1 MKKKRRIPL
10 AITILVPVLL
20 GVAAVQGAAFGAS
33 VSLSRDA
40 DYNDAISV
48 DKARLQQTTWKMPN
62 NTMEVVDAI
71 KEIYETVNPEKQ
83 PETEEEI
90 RAYSMNFLPVVNSD
104 LFGEFVGSFP
114 AETLGDYADYATV
127 GFFDEPR
134 GRFVTVYCQASGSI
148 YNPSFPGTF
157 DDLVLPTSDTK
168 GIFYGAVWHDDK
180 RNEDYL
186 ISGRAGKLT
195 QLDNTY
201 WLIRHTSLRTVYSE
215 SDEFVSR
222 FLWVGIASIA
232 AMAVL
237 SFLAIELL
245 LIHPV
250 RKLSKTSD
258 RYVKAMNEGELL
270 DQAFQLDKKHFG
282 NEITTLNDSL
292 YVMQGAMLSYSN
304 TIREGAIREQ
314 KAKADLAL
322 AEKIQAS
329 MVPGAPLIA
338 EKLSFYGKMHPA
350 KEVGGDFFSYFQ
362 IDEARYGFYIAD
374 VSGKGV
380 PAALF
385 MAKAATVS
393 RLLIGDL
400 DIEKIGEV
408 LAKDNTEDLFV
419 TGFFA
424 VVDTKKN
431 ELHYVNCGH
440 EPVYFRHKGEYAAL
454 DEAPNLPLGC
464 LEDYPYVKQKIKLEA
479 GDALFLYT
487 DGLSEAM
494 NPKGDI
500 YGKEAIL
507 RVLNENKAFSG
518 NALFSLIDQDVA
530 SFVSGAEQSDD
541 TCFLFFEYSK
551 EASTPFSMDIEGM
564 GHVSSFVDD
573 ALSPLFAPDF
583 IAPLQV
589 VLDEMVS
596 NIVHYSNA
604 KTASISLSYNEKEVN
619 VTLCDDG
626 TPFDPTAVKVEKDED
641 EPGGFGILLTE
652 TFASSL
658 TYRHAKDNNLL
669 SITMKK

>member
-20 GVAAVQGAAFGAS
+20 GVSAVQGGAFGAS
-33 VSLSRDA
+33 VAFSREA
-40 DYNDAISV
+40 DYNDAIGV
-48 DKARLQQTTWKMPN
+48 DKANLQQATWKMPN
-62 NTMEVVDAI
+62 NTMEVVNAI
-71 KEIYETVNPEKQ
+71 KEKYLEVNPEKQ

-90 RAYSMNFLPVVNSD
+90 RAYQTNFLPVVNSD
-104 LFGEFVGSFP
+104 LFGEFVRAFP
-114 AETLGDYADYATV
+114 TETLGDYADYATV

-157 DDLVLPTSDTK
+157 DDLVLPKSDTK
-168 GIFYGAVWHDDK
+168 GIFYGTVWHDCK

-201 WLIRHTSLRTVYSE
+201 WLIRHTSLRTVYSQ

-222 FLWVGIASIA
+222 FLWVGIASIV

-362 IDEARYGFYIAD
+362 IDETRYGFYIAD

-440 EPVYFRHKGEYAAL
+440 EPVYFRHKGEYAPL
-454 DEAPNLPLGC
+454 EEAPNLPLGC
-464 LEDYPYVKQKIKLEA
+464 LEDYPYVKQKIQLEA

-507 RVLNENKAFSG
+507 RALNENKAFSG

-541 TCFLFFEYSK
+541 TCLLFFQYSQ
-551 EASTPFSMDIEGM
+551 EASTPFSVDNEGL
-564 GHVSSFVDD
+564 GHVASFVDD
-573 ALSPLFAPDF
+573 VLSPLFTPDF

-604 KTASISLSYNEKEVN
+604 KNASISLSYNEKEVN

-626 TPFDPTAVKVEKDED
+626 TPFDPTTAKVEKEDD